1 MLIGSDLAWEVTVHR
16 SLEEA
21 VSKWMSFSAQQPN
34 CCAVFHIG
42 FDRPKSRY
50 FNDIVSEHDGKVLLT
65 AAAKFGMLP
74 YSHKLSKYP
83 IAYVNEEPVYLAMD
97 GWGYVVKHDPSHAPA
112 RTDIPESAQNEPIGL
127 IADFISAHPYS
138 ASTLKEVGIFD
149 GASYYKKESHLPN
162 DLRASLGRYIISPI
176 IKRDTFDICEF
187 ARKCPPWVAEREI
200 ETLELKI
207 RAKNVYSKQGLKTV
221 RDLGQVLTETNFL
234 NFRNYGRKSIW
245 DTRDAVLAALS
256 EGPVGLA
263 EEAVKN
269 SNLIEAIY
277 SSLEGLS
284 KREKDIVCRRMGVS
298 GASQTLEEISETYNI
313 TRQGVREAE
322 KKAIKKLMDKNFWDD
337 LLEEKVEKML
347 ASTTFPIAISGIEAL
362 DDWFFGVSENIPLFT
377 YVFNAKLGGK
387 YNIIKVENL
396 TYLCEISQD
405 EWDALVFK
413 SKELLR
419 GTTLNGK
426 AQSYAKSVIAERL
439 PENAR
444 EFSDLLWDVCS
455 KNCQFVKNE
464 AAELIL
470 VGEGRGA
477 EMYVQTLLEHSNRP
491 LHYSEIFERLNNEES
506 IDFDIRRTHSAAAE
520 VGLLFGRGTYG
531 LEKHIPFDESTLQD
545 IASQIVSFIEQNDE
559 ERQWHCQEFIDLVE
573 FDSTVDSKL
582 FNKYIVDIVLKK
594 YSNLSNLGRMSW
606 QMPSVNLNAADRI
619 GIYDLISEVIDSSG
633 RPLKTGEIEE
643 AVRKKRGLSRS
654 LQIQDVD
661 PIIRIAP
668 GLWGL
673 NDRDIGIKRF
683 QQPEFIDNIYSKLS
697 ERGAGIHI
705 EEINELVDP
714 NQISPWALFSLCKT
728 DARFITDLGQYLY
741 LVEWGDSRRKA
752 VSEVIKEVLNRAKR
766 GLSLEEIHYEAELE
780 LGRSI
785 EQRRIS
791 ILLAN
796 IGATLNPDLGTWT
809 MPEQHSELDE

>member
-1 MLIGSDLAWEVTVHR
+1 MLIGSDLTWEVTVHR
-16 SLEEA
+16 SLEDA
-21 VSKWMSFSAQQPN
+21 VLKWISFNVQEPN
-34 CCAVFHIG
+34 SCAVFHIG
-42 FDRPKSRY
+42 FDRPRSRY
-50 FNDIVSEHDGKVLLT
+50 FNDIVSEHHGKVLLT
-65 AAAKFGMLP
+65 ASAKFGMP
-74 YSHKLSKYP
+74 YSHKSSRYP

-97 GWGYVVKHDPSHAPA
+97 GWGYAVKHDPSHAPA
-112 RTDIPESAQNEPIGL
+112 RTDISESAQNEPVGL

-138 ASTLKEVGIFD
+138 ASALKEVGIFN

-176 IKRDTFDICEF
+176 IKRDAFDICEF
-187 ARKCPPWVAEREI
+187 ARKCPPWIAEREL
-200 ETLELKI
+200 ETMELRI
-207 RAKNVYSKQGLKTV
+207 RAKNVYSTQGFKTV

-245 DTRDAVLAALS
+245 DTRNAFLAALS

-263 EEAVKN
+263 EEATKS

-284 KREKDIVCRRMGVS
+284 KREKDIVCRRMGAF
-298 GASQTLEEISETYNI
+298 GTPQKLEEISEMYSV
-313 TRQGVREAE
+313 TRERIRQIE
-322 KKAIKKLMDKNFWDD
+322 KKAIKKLIDKNFWDD
-337 LLEEKVEKML
+337 LLEEKVKKML
-347 ASTTFPIAISGIEAL
+347 ALTTFPIPVGGVEVL
-362 DDWFFGVSENIPLFT
+362 DSWFLGVSENIPLFT

-387 YNIIKVENL
+387 YSIIKVENL
-396 TYLCEISQD
+396 TYLCGISQD
-405 EWDALVFK
+405 KWDDLVFK
-413 SKELLR
+413 SKDLLR
-419 GTTLNGK
+419 GATLNGK
-426 AQSYAKSVIAERL
+426 TQSYVKSVITERL

-444 EFSDLLWDVCS
+444 EFSDLLWGICS
-455 KNCQFVKNE
+455 KNCRFVE
-464 AAELIL
+464 TETADLIL
-470 VGEGRGA
+470 VGEGQGA
-477 EMYVQTLLEHSNRP
+477 EMYVQALLEHSDRP
-491 LHYSEIFERLNNEES
+491 LHYTEIFERLNNKES
-506 IDFDIRRTHSAAAE
+506 TDFDVRRAHSAAAE
-520 VGLLFGRGTYG
+520 IGLLFGRGTYG
-531 LEKHIPFDESTLQD
+531 LEKHIPFDDSTLQD

-573 FDSTVDSKL
+573 FDSAVDSKL

-606 QMPSVNLNAADRI
+606 QMPSVNLNATDRI
-619 GIYDLISEVIDSSG
+619 GIYDLISEVIDSAG

-661 PIIRIAP
+661 PIIRVAP

-705 EEINELVDP
+705 EEINELVDS

-728 DARFITDLGQYLY
+728 DARFRVDLGQYLY
-741 LVEWGDSRRKA
+741 LIEWGDSRRKA
-752 VSEVIKEVLNRAKR
+752 VSKVIKEVLNRAKR